1 MKKYPLSK
9 TEYGIY
15 IEQTSRGDCAYNLP
29 FLIGLPDGIDTA
41 KFEQAVTAVVQ
52 NHQALLTSFGVDEKG
67 EVFKYHC
74 FDTVQIEHINT
85 DAFEPYDFVA
95 PFDLHHDCLCRFFIV
110 TTPKGRY
117 FFFDIHHIIFD
128 GTSVEVFLTEINQ
141 AYQGVALDAEAFSA
155 DDFAEDEKHRLDSE
169 AYVRAKQYYQ
179 SVFDGVDTNT
189 AFFTDRNER
198 KSGSVEM
205 VYSFESVDS
214 DALKA
219 VARMHGVRLSTVFN
233 AAFSFLLS
241 RYTNSPQV
249 LYSTVHHGRDER
261 VRSTVGMFVKTYPVY
276 AELSDDKELDSFLKE
291 LDAHIEANR
300 KNDLYAFADFCADFR
315 LNPSVLFAY
324 QGDMFQEMD
333 FCGGREKVKLLP
345 MKDPKSG
352 FELTIWRENGEFTA
366 RAEYDPSLYNDEVIR
381 TMLESFD
388 KILFEMLSAK
398 KLADIDM
405 LTEQQREK
413 IEKNNQNESD
423 YEITDIVT
431 LFRRQAEE
439 TPDNTAVVYLD
450 REYTYRELDR
460 ISGNIA
466 GYLKKKKIGRGD
478 VVSVL
483 IERSEYMPIASLGIL
498 KTGAGYQP
506 LDPSYPVE
514 RLEFMVKDADAKYL
528 IADRSLMDR
537 LPHYDGDVLFTD
549 EIPALP
555 DADKLSAHPAPADLF
570 IMLYTSGS
578 TGVPKGVMLE
588 HSNLCCFCE
597 WYRSFY
603 QLEETS
609 RVAAYASYGFDA
621 NMMDMYPA
629 LTTGAAV
636 HIIAEEIRLDLLAI
650 KDYFER
656 NQITHSFMTTQV
668 ARQYADLFPDAKYPH
683 YLSSGGEKL
692 VPIAPPT
699 GYRFYN
705 GYGPTECTIFTNV
718 YLVDR
723 LYERVPIG
731 RPLDNLKQYVVDNY
745 LRILPFDV
753 PGELVIAGHQ
763 VGRGYLNR
771 PEQKAF
777 IQNPFTDKSG
787 YERAYRTGD
796 IVRMLPDGTIDFV
809 GRNDGQVKIRG
820 FRIEL
825 SEVEEIIRRFE
836 GIRDATVQAFDEA
849 GGGKFIAAYVV
860 SDKKVDIEAM
870 NAFIRANKP
879 PYMIPAVTM
888 QIDRIPLNQN
898 QKVNKRALP
907 VPEKETDE
915 IVAPETEV
923 QQKIFDCVAEVI
935 GSNHFGTTTDIFDAG
950 LTSIGAIKLN
960 VLLSSAF
967 DVPVSIQD
975 LRKNS
980 TVLMLEKFLTEA
992 DIAKTYELQS
1002 DYPITRTQ
1010 NGIFVACVASP
1021 GTTMYNIP
1029 FLISLGDGVDTA
1041 RLKKAV
1047 NTAFAVHPYL
1057 HTTLFLN
1064 DKGDIRAKRNNDT
1077 VTVGIVDCD
1086 KLPAQEELVRPYQ
1099 LLGDRLC
1106 RAVIYQTK
1114 AGNYLFLDFHHII
1127 FDGVSAAV
1135 LFRDIADAYD
1145 GKTPETESFTGFEAA
1160 LEEEENRQTDRFAK
1174 AKGYYDSIFKG
1185 CDSDCLPKPD
1195 RNDTV
1200 ESSGF
1205 LTKQTK
1211 TPIEP
1216 FRSWCQQ
1223 NGVTLNAFNTTQG
1236 FIVPEG
1242 REVTVDLNGHTI
1254 DCSAFG
1260 GIKLFDVQKGAIFTL
1275 QNGQVN
1281 SAASAINYSSHD
1293 KAKTG
1298 ICVEDVK
1305 INHCSGTAIFFDGSN
1320 PSDNLTIKNCMI
1332 SGSQKGGMV
1341 WKWRLKYMIS
1351 DTTFADN
1358 HAEYGAAIKGIYAE
1372 DGSFV
1377 RNCKFTG
1384 NTADKA
1390 AGALYCVSGVSN
1402 CTFEN
1407 NKAGTYGGACAGWTE
1422 VFNSTFIGNSAGSD
1436 GGAVWTQND
1445 VINCT
1450 FKNNK
1455 AGGEGGAVYVQPRL
1469 QTIRNCTF
1477 ENNHAFKGGALTFE
1491 LDGSKAVNCTFR
1503 NNSADSD
1510 GGALFIRS
1518 NEDGT
1523 VSGCVFD
1530 GNKAG
1535 VDGGAIC
1542 ASCHA
1547 KLMADNT
1554 TITGNRA
1561 GCNGGG
1567 IYLGALTTSNHHLT
1581 NVTITGNSAN
1591 HGGGIYCSAG
1601 AFKAADTC
1609 LHGIVNI
1616 KDNNG
1621 DNAYLVNDSGKKAL
1635 LYTKGDFDRSNSTVY
1650 VSSSSRSDIAVV
1662 DLDSKSHESS
1672 FHADYGRRLYRGTMY
1687 NGTLYL
1693 DDM

>member
-352 FELTIWRENGEFTA
+352 FELTIWRENGEFTSH
-366 RAEYDPSLYNDEVIR
+366 AEYDPSLYNDEVIR

-603 QLEETS
+603 QLDETS

-745 LRILPFDV
+745 LRILPFGV

-1010 NGIFVACVASP
+1010 NGIFVACIASP

-1195 RNDTV
+1195 RNDAV

-1223 NGVTLNAFNTTQG
+1223 NGVTLNAFFNAVFGYLLSRYNFSDEAVFTTIYNGRSRSETIRSTGMFVKTLPVFCQIDG
-1236 FIVPEG
+1236 KSGVSEYVRAVGNQLVGSMENDIYSFSEIASAYDIQPDISIAYQDELTESITIGTECCAVKGLALDTAKFPLSIDVFISGGKLRLFAEYRADMFSETFVADFVSSLEKAASEFVSKKNLSEISIMTEKQ
-1242 REVTVDLNGHTI
+1242 REFVSKLNLTDYPIEMQSVNRLFEKCVRENPDHKAVIADGVELTYRQLNERANRIAHTLIHKGLKLGETVGMLLPRTVD
-1254 DCSAFG
+1254 
-1260 GIKLFDVQKGAIFTL
+1260 AI
-1275 QNGQVN
+1275 
-1281 SAASAINYSSHD
+1281 A
-1293 KAKTG
+1293 
-1298 ICVEDVK
+1298 
-1305 INHCSGTAIFFDGSN
+1305 
-1320 PSDNLTIKNCMI
+1320 
-1332 SGSQKGGMV
+1332 
-1341 WKWRLKYMIS
+1341 
-1351 DTTFADN
+1351 
-1358 HAEYGAAIKGIYAE
+1358 AEYGIM
-1372 DGSFV
+1372 
-1377 RNCKFTG
+1377 
-1384 NTADKA
+1384 
-1390 AGALYCVSGVSN
+1390 
-1402 CTFEN
+1402 
-1407 NKAGTYGGACAGWTE
+1407 
-1422 VFNSTFIGNSAGSD
+1422 
-1436 GGAVWTQND
+1436 
-1445 VINCT
+1445 
-1450 FKNNK
+1450 K
-1455 AGGEGGAVYVQPRL
+1455 AGGAFLPMLPSYPDDRIEYCLTDSGSRFVITTDSIKSERNTLLSGKAYETLAVSNLY
-1469 QTIRNCTF
+1469 QTENC
-1477 ENNHAFKGGALTFE
+1477 ENP
-1491 LDGSKAVNCTFR
+1491 DMDIP
-1503 NNSADSD
+1503 ADSLAYCIYTS
-1510 GGALFIRS
+1510 GSTGTPKGVMIEHGNLCNFVNANPLNHETFNFVSCGSVALSVAAFS
-1518 NEDGT
+1518 
-1523 VSGCVFD
+1523 FD
-1530 GNKAG
+1530 F
-1535 VDGGAIC
+1535 
-1542 ASCHA
+1542 S
-1547 KLMADNT
+1547 LMEIH
-1554 TITGNRA
+1554 ITL
-1561 GCNGGG
+1561 CNG
-1567 IYLGALTTSNHHLT
+1567 
-1581 NVTITGNSAN
+1581 
-1591 HGGGIYCSAG
+1591 
-1601 AFKAADTC
+1601 
-1609 LHGIVNI
+1609 
-1616 KDNNG
+1616 
-1621 DNAYLVNDSGKKAL
+1621 
-1635 LYTKGDFDRSNSTVY
+1635 
-1650 VSSSSRSDIAVV
+1650 
-1662 DLDSKSHESS
+1662 
-1672 FHADYGRRLYRGTMY
+1672 M
-1687 NGTLYL
+1687 TL
-1693 DDM
+1693 